1 MDKKKL
7 EHFKSRLLE
16 EREKTIDLLEGIQDR
31 LEESK
36 KDIDSQPTYSNHP
49 ADKGTELYMRTQN
62 LGFKEDLEDTLDEI
76 DQSLE
81 DIENGTYGYCNNCE
95 KIISEERLEII
106 PYAKTCL
113 GCSDEDLEDEA

>member
-62 LGFKEDLEDTLDEI
+62 IGFKEDLEDTLDEI